1 MQDGEADRGES
12 IGAGGLRAAKFRAE
26 MSEMTSEFGF
36 LTLVNA
42 VMRTR
47 EVKSRQIQAP
57 VSISSVK
64 CC

>member
-1 MQDGEADRGES
+1 MQDGEANRGES
-12 IGAGGLRAAKFRAE
+12 VGAGGLREAKFRTE
-26 MSEMTSEFGF
+26 MSEMTSELGP

-42 VMRTR
+42 IMRTR
-47 EVKSRQIQAP
+47 EMKSVHIQAP